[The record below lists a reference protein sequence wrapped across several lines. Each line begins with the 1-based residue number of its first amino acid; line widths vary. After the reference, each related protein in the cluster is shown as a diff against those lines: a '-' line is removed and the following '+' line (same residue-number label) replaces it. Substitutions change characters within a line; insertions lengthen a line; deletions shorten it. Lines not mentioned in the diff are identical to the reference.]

1 MKWISTALVVILVA
15 VVFPLPGAGAQE
27 LGANYN
33 GTVCDLYSGLIVKS
47 GAKWVR
53 SFVNVPRNY
62 LEFDDSQHVARGV
75 LEGNITQTPDADSGR
90 TDILANDA
98 ISKLMQMHNLK
109 VAGQPVKVILSLKL
123 DFKYKWDSKYPA
135 SGVPDPGSLAS
146 GYWISAI
153 TKLLEANN
161 LGAYVDVL
169 VLGNEPMFETRTEQ
183 ADKYATFLSSL
194 IDAVY
199 AERQSSGWN
208 YQIFVGALNKAATHT
223 NDAILKAVMQA
234 ATNPKVDGVDLHLHV
249 GSVGE
254 AASDLGFV
262 RNAFVLQGLNKKIIS
277 TEFSLLD
284 LWDAHAGDELKSW
297 GPRNGYPFDM
307 QLYEWL
313 NRLMRQAAA
322 GTPIGY
328 ERFASYFL
336 EQDWYPRGWF
346 TSFMQTF
353 SQYGVDVAT
362 YGLSAPSMVDDAGS
376 SCATHAKL
384 HISEDPSKSSKLW
397 VIDFVYNGALLG
409 LCSNG
414 FYTPN
419 PLVYPDFATVLQIP
433 AEESA
438 EMDDCTA
445 SNRPNGG
452 EGLEA
457 RFTG

>member
-1 MKWISTALVVILVA
+1 MKWISATLMVILVA
-15 VVFPLPGAGAQE
+15 AVLPSAGAGAQE
-27 LGANYN
+27 IGGNYN
-33 GTVCDLYSGLIVKS
+33 GTVCDLYNGLIVKS
-47 GAKWVR
+47 GAEWVR
-53 SFVNVPRNY
+53 AFVNVPRNY
-62 LEFDDSQHVARGV
+62 LAFDDSQHVASGV
-75 LEGNITQTPDADSGR
+75 LEGNIKQTPDADSGR

-98 ISKLMQMHNLK
+98 VSKLMQMHNLK

-123 DFKYKWDSKYPA
+123 DFKYKWDSSYPA

-153 TKLLEANN
+153 TELLEANN

-169 VLGNEPMFETRTEQ
+169 VLGNEPMFETRPEQ

-194 IDAVY
+194 IDAVH
-199 AERQSSGWN
+199 AERQSSGRS
-208 YQIFVGALNKAATHT
+208 YQIFVGALNKAATHP

-234 ATNPKVDGVDLHLHV
+234 ASNPKVDGVDLHLHV
-249 GSVGE
+249 GSVAE
-254 AASDLGFV
+254 AGSDLAFV
-262 RNAFVLQGLNKKIIS
+262 RSAFALQGLSKKIIS

-284 LWDAHAGDELKSW
+284 LWNAHAEDELESW
-297 GPRNGYPFDM
+297 GPRNGYPADM
-307 QLYEWL
+307 HLYEWL
-313 NRLMRQAAA
+313 NTLMRQAAA

-336 EQDWYPRGWF
+336 EQAWYPRGWF
-346 TSFMQTF
+346 RAFLETF
-353 SQYGVDVAT
+353 SQYDVEVAT
-362 YGLSAPSMVDDAGS
+362 YGLSAPPMVDAAGS

-384 HISEDPSKSSKLW
+384 HISPDPSKSSKLW

-419 PLVYPDFATVLQIP
+419 PLVYPDFANALQTP
-433 AEESA
+433 DQESA
-438 EMDDCTA
+438 ELADCTA
-445 SNRPNGG
+445 SDGPNDS
-452 EGLEA
+452 ERLEA